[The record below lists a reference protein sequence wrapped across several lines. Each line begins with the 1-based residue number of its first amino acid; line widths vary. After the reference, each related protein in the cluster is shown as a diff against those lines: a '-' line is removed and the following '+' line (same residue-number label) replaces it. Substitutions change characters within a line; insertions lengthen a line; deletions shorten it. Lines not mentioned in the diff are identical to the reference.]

1 MEVRTVFRIILDIRD
16 EQKAQRL
23 FAFLSDLPYVDAKL
37 EDADFNNNDD
47 VVTTIKELILFPVPA
62 AQFQSADFPC

>member
-1 MEVRTVFRIILDIRD
+1 MSRIILNIRD

-47 VVTTIKELILFPVPA
+47 VVINPKQISCNIME
-62 AQFQSADFPC
+62 